1 MKRITTSLFSLFAVC
16 TIAIAQKV
24 NGKLTFEQG
33 QTLEVSMKVKTTISQ
48 QAMGQAIDFNVEA
61 SGDHSYKITNITEDN
76 TTLNHKV
83 QRITFSFD
91 GMGQKRSFDS
101 NIEKDM
107 NGQFGKPI
115 KDMLEKKYDMIIN
128 PTGNVLMA
136 MPEKMVLSEGD
147 SRMAII
153 TSMLKDVMD
162 LVQPPKKGGPSFFKI
177 MPDGEGG
184 KGDDWT
190 TSYDAGSG
198 KVETGYTIADI
209 NDSTIVVDFAEKSV
223 TVTKAEMMGSE
234 TTTTMNNK
242 STGKIILDR
251 ATGIIREKTI
261 NTESNGNTEA
271 PFGTLPV
278 TSKTTT
284 VITVKPITEK

>member
-1 MKRITTSLFSLFAVC
+1 MKRITTSFFFLFAIS
-16 TIAIAQKV
+16 TIVVAQKV
-24 NGKLTFEQG
+24 NGKLKFEQG

-48 QAMGQAIDFNVEA
+48 QAMGQAIDFNVDA
-61 SGDHSYKITNITEDN
+61 TGDHSYKITNTTEDN

-83 QRITFSFD
+83 QHITFAFD

-101 NIEKDM
+101 NVEKDM

-115 KDMLEKKYDMIIN
+115 KDMLEKKYDIIIN
-128 PTGNVLMA
+128 PTGTVLMA
-136 MPEKMVLSEGD
+136 MPEKVVLSEGD

-153 TSMLKDVMD
+153 TSMLKDVLD

-184 KGDDWT
+184 KGDSWT
-190 TSYDAGSG
+190 TSFDAGNG

-209 NDSTIVVDFAEKSV
+209 NDSTIVVDFFEKSV

-234 TTTTMNNK
+234 TTTTLNNK

-251 ATGIIREKTI
+251 ATGIIKEKTI
-261 NTESNGNTEA
+261 STESNGNTEA

-284 VITVKPITEK
+284 VITVKPAKQN